1 MNRTNAFSRGR
12 RRPQAHGAPG
22 AALGAAA
29 LLNPALAYFREPPQ
43 PSAKPKPKRLAHA
56 LLGWIVVI
64 GGGANVVLGGHA
76 AADSKYDDVLDENV
90 SLTDWDVAVSGIDA
104 VVEANQGIW
113 KAVPA
118 IRIVVKNVVAGR
130 DSRAFGGPVATCEIS
145 VELND
150 DAKTVL
156 TVVDVIDVSN
166 QGKIK
171 SVRAYKQ

>member
-1 MNRTNAFSRGR
+1 MADSDAVT
-12 RRPQAHGAPG
+12 
-22 AALGAAA
+22 ALVD
-29 LLNPALAYFREPPQ
+29 AYFSAWNAQDAAKLRECF
-43 PSAKPKPKRLAHA
+43 
-56 LLGWIVVI
+56 
-64 GGGANVVLGGHA
+64 
-76 AADSKYDDVLDENV
+76 DENV
-90 SLTDWDVAVSGIDA
+90 SLTDWDVAVSGIVA